1 LFAPGILYHV
11 IVRGNYRQKTFL
23 GARDYRAYLERL
35 VRYRKRFGV
44 TVYAYCLMSNHAH
57 LLVETG
63 SEPLSRFMQGLQ
75 QSYTQYFN
83 RKHHK
88 VGHLF
93 QGRYKAI
100 VCEKDEYLLTLVRYI
115 HLNPIRA
122 KLVHRLD
129 DYPYSGHREYC
140 GVRVY
145 EVLEASR
152 VLDMLGGRAA
162 YRRFVQEGVKDGHR
176 EEYYDVVDQRFLGE
190 ERFVEKLKVQADE
203 EPETARP
210 KKPVIAAFRNA
221 ARALEVE
228 PAVLSGADRSWEV
241 SRHRALI
248 GYVLIRR
255 LGYKLKDVAKCLGR
269 DMATVSSLV
278 SRYSER
284 LAQDEELKNPAARI
298 MKDWRD

>member
-1 LFAPGILYHV
+1 
-11 IVRGNYRQKTFL
+11 
-23 GARDYRAYLERL
+23 
-35 VRYRKRFGV
+35 
-44 TVYAYCLMSNHAH
+44 
-57 LLVETG
+57 
-63 SEPLSRFMQGLQ
+63 MQGLQ

-284 LAQDEELKNPAARI
+284 LAQDEELKKPAARI